1 MLPAFFVR
9 LTALFSPR
17 VLVSGTLPALLLM
30 GYGALVLTLLTR
42 LPIAE
47 MWSTGATLTTVLAL
61 LCLIA
66 LTYLFESLK
75 TVFTHWMCG
84 KAIWI
89 PKSLTELWSKK
100 QQSERDDLNNKL
112 RNVADQL
119 ERLTK
124 LQGTWREQ
132 SAQLIAG
139 AHEAE
144 IANLG
149 VDRVKISAR
158 KYSVDLH
165 TGLEYFETLVSQ
177 LSDILVSGTLPGC
190 TAHASK
196 DAVQAAKHEL
206 DILLQKIN
214 RTLNVALNDAD
225 RERLA
230 KFPQGETVAPT
241 RFGNRM
247 AAINSYTSARYGM
260 DANLIWHRLRQANK
274 QVDAWQAVDDSKA
287 ALDFIVSSLWVHVL
301 VASVTLATMPLLWHQ
316 SRAVFVSLIVASVFF
331 AVTFHAAAL
340 EAVTS
345 YGRELS
351 AALDLNRWTLL
362 SALHLPTPL
371 NAEEEY
377 EIWTRFGNWIRY
389 EQNELSRAKI
399 EYR

>member
-1 MLPAFFVR
+1 MLPAFFGR

-30 GYGALVLTLLTR
+30 GYGALFLTVLTK
-42 LPIAE
+42 LPVAE
-47 MWSTGATLTTVLAL
+47 IWSTGATLTTVLAL

-75 TVFTHWMCG
+75 TVFTQWMCG
-84 KAIWI
+84 TAIWI
-89 PKSLTELWSKK
+89 PKSLTAQWSKD
-100 QQSERDDLNNKL
+100 QQSERDELNNKL
-112 RNVADQL
+112 RNVAEQL
-119 ERLTK
+119 QGLKK
-124 LQGTWREQ
+124 LQAIWSKQ
-132 SAQLIAG
+132 SEELKAVPQPAQVDNDDVVAVKD
-139 AHEAE
+139 EA
-144 IANLG
+144 
-149 VDRVKISAR
+149 RR
-158 KYSVDLH
+158 YSVNLDNQYLAAVQV
-165 TGLEYFETLVSQ
+165 LIKRLRYCS
-177 LSDILVSGTLPGC
+177 
-190 TAHASK
+190 AHASK
-196 DAVQAAKHEL
+196 EAVQAAKQEL
-206 DILLQKIN
+206 DILLQRID
-214 RTLNVALNDAD
+214 RTLDVALNAAD

-247 AAINSYTSARYGM
+247 AAIDSYTSARYGM
-260 DANLIWHRLRQANK
+260 DANLIWHRLRQANNK
-274 QVDAWQAVDDSKA
+274 TDAWQAVDDAKA

-301 VASVTLATMPLLWHQ
+301 VAFVTLTTMPLLWHQ
-316 SRAVFVSLIVASVFF
+316 SRAVFVSLIIASIFF
-331 AVTFHAAAL
+331 AFTFHAAAM

-351 AALDLNRWTLL
+351 AALDLNRWSLL

-389 EQNELSRAKI
+389 EQNERSRASI